1 MDLAKRDLSVTRGGR
16 AFRVRAYLDNQDP
29 LGVGWH
35 TIIVENRTP
44 VSHELPITPDLETCL
59 RAAVRFVD
67 DAVAADAMRG
77 DVERDQ
83 GHVHAWESEG
93 GASARD
99 RSHDPI
105 GAPPIEVAQYLFL
118 EESQRQ

>member
-1 MDLAKRDLSVTRGGR
+1 MDFAKRDLSVTRGGR

-35 TIIVENRTP
+35 TIIIENRTP
-44 VSHELPITPDLETCL
+44 VSHELPTTPDLESCL
-59 RAAVRFVD
+59 SAAVRFVD

-77 DVERDQ
+77 DVEQDR
-83 GHVHAWESEG
+83 GHVHDWESEG

-99 RSHDPI
+99 RSRAPI
-105 GAPPIEVAQYLFL
+105 AAPPIEVAQYLFL
-118 EESQRQ
+118 EEPQRR